1 VAAWVQLQSLA
12 VGEVG
17 AIPFQVTAKD
27 ATGIT
32 LAPVTRNPTTGGLV
46 QNGSVVVA
54 AAGTVSGPGW
64 STDPRIQPVL
74 QQARQLQ
81 AGDLLKGKD
90 GQVTM
95 VLVAGLGPDG
105 LLWSPYPDGHGA
117 QPQDGFAPAGHATP
131 PP

>member
-12 VGEVG
+12 VGEV
-17 AIPFQVTAKD
+17 AAVPFQVTAKD

-54 AAGTVSGPGW
+54 VAGTVTGAW
-64 STDPRIQPVL
+64 STDPRVQPVL
-74 QQARQLQ
+74 QQVRQLQ
-81 AGDLLKGKD
+81 AGDLLLGAD

-95 VLVAGLGPDG
+95 ARAVGLGPDQT
-105 LLWSPYPDGHGA
+105 LWSPYADGRSP
-117 QPQDGFAPAGHATP
+117 QPQTGFQVCGHATP
-131 PP
+131 PA

>member
-46 QNGSVVVA
+46 QNGSLVVA
-54 AAGTVSGPGW
+54 AAGGVSGPGW
-64 STDPRIQPVL
+64 STDPRVQPVL
-74 QQARQLQ
+74 QQVRQLQ
-81 AGDLLKGKD
+81 AGDLLLGAD

-95 VLVAGLGPDG
+95 ARAVGLGADQT
-105 LLWSPYPDGHGA
+105 LWSPYASGA
-117 QPQDGFAPAGHATP
+117 NPQPQTGFTVIGHVTP
-131 PP
+131 P